1 MILLI
6 LALLFQI
13 FLIIFLFSIL
23 DILKISSKK
32 KSPKRK
38 LESSTLSLFLNL
50 KKMLEDKNWENVL
63 LNRDHDSAFNN
74 FLIRLITV
82 SNVHSLK
89 KM

>member
-1 MILLI
+1 MVGIHTFI
-6 LALLFQI
+6 E
-13 FLIIFLFSIL
+13 
-23 DILKISSKK
+23 K
-32 KSPKRK
+32 KSQQKTRK
-38 LESSTLSLFLNL
+38 FDSESIFKL